1 MHNDNLFLSQE
12 LQVDSKSN
20 INQCNLPDRGEKQYD
35 ILLEAESELYKIQNP
50 LLIKTNIPN
59 KARNKRCFLNLIKDN
74 YEKVIVNIIL
84 HSKRANSFPVR

>member
-1 MHNDNLFLSQE
+1 MCNKLFLSQE
-12 LQVDSKSN
+12 LKVDSKSK

-35 ILLEAESELYKIQNP
+35 ILLDADRELYKIQNP

-59 KARNKRCFLNLIKDN
+59 KARNRRCFLSLIKDN

-84 HSKRANSFPVR
+84 HSKRANSLPVR